1 MPGAFGPLQTQ
12 VGNIIGNLGIPGA
25 LATSLQP
32 NAANTTT
39 AVNLLIVVNGLPQG
53 LIRTMTIDETFN
65 PRNVPAINSAVDVAN
80 VPGIYRATATI
91 DKAFLF
97 GVSLEAAFGGNL
109 RAVVGQ
115 YQASADFT
123 KLYFQIVEVNN
134 QGSILA
140 ARHDCILA
148 SVRHAYDI
156 ESVVIFENANVLIR
170 WSTQSNS

>member
-1 MPGAFGPLQTQ
+1 MPNAFANLQAQ
-12 VGNIIGNLGIPGA
+12 VGNIIGNLAIPGA

-97 GVSLEAAFGGNL
+97 GVTLEAAFGGSL
-109 RAVVGQ
+109 RAVVGP
-115 YQASADFT
+115 YQSTPDFT
-123 KLYFQIVEVNN
+123 KLYFSIVEVNN

-140 ARHDCILA
+140 ARHDCLLA

-156 ESVVIFENANVLIR
+156 ESVVIFENANILIR
-170 WSTQSNS
+170 WSTQANS

>member
-1 MPGAFGPLQTQ
+1 MATAFSNLQAQ
-12 VGNIIGNLGIPGA
+12 VGSIIGNLSIPGA

-32 NAANTTT
+32 NAAATTT
-39 AVNLLIVVNGLPQG
+39 AVNLLLVVNGLPQG
-53 LIRTMTIDETFN
+53 LIRTMTVDETFN

-109 RAVVGQ
+109 RSVVGA
-115 YQASADFT
+115 YQSTPDFT
-123 KLYFQIVEVNN
+123 KLYFSIVEVNN
-134 QGSILA
+134 QGGILA
-140 ARHDCILA
+140 ARHDCLLA

-156 ESVVIFENANVLIR
+156 ESVVIFENANVIIR
-170 WSTQSNS
+170 WSDQANS